1 MSIEGESGTNQM
13 PLHIRTKIEGT
24 DPLFLKTIES
34 WPSETTSLYTAPP
47 YPCSGDA
54 IAYTYGSLIDKADK
68 NLYIR
73 GQGAGVKDMLSET
86 FMIMKQVDIY
96 PDSGNGNLYMQ
107 GIATGVGSHTSDTFM
122 FLGAGDY
129 GPASGDTFL
138 SLENDDPYPARG
150 ALPFPINIGST
161 GVANSGANLIM
172 SGPSTVP
179 ADPPV
184 GRGIEKNTAT
194 LFTMSTADASGAL
207 ALNMPRKGIGGGE
220 DFVSNVSLFVDNSY
234 IALDTNVYVSGG
246 FVSSSNINLAI
257 PSGVGLPSGNPP
269 LFVRGYSD

>member
-1 MSIEGESGTNQM
+1 M
-13 PLHIRTKIEGT
+13 
-24 DPLFLKTIES
+24 F
-34 WPSETTSLYTAPP
+34 
-47 YPCSGDA
+47 
-54 IAYTYGSLIDKADK
+54 
-68 NLYIR
+68 
-73 GQGAGVKDMLSET
+73 
-86 FMIMKQVDIY
+86 MKQVDIY
-96 PDSGNGNLYMQ
+96 PDSGNNNLYMQ
-107 GIATGVGSHTSDTFM
+107 GITEGVGSHTYDTFM

-138 SLENDDPYPARG
+138 RLENDDPYPASG
-150 ALPFPINIGST
+150 ALSFAINIGST

-179 ADPPV
+179 ADPPI

-220 DFVSNVSLFVDNSY
+220 DFVSNVSLFVDNTY
-234 IALDTNVYVSGG
+234 IALDANVYVSGG

-257 PSGVGLPSGNPP
+257 PSGVGLPSGSPP